1 MGRGAYGAAVAA
13 PTEEL
18 RSIMSGA
25 QRSKHTHER
34 GVEKCLSLIKT
45 TPEIFA
51 SAPADEGGFYEHVT
65 RVLVAK
71 KRDGGVERCLAFVAR
86 VCSGAVL
93 TGDDQQGDVARRS
106 LLWLAKACS
115 AADKAAR
122 GRALEVIAL
131 ILERLIG
138 EDGAEVDEQVW
149 TALSDAVVPR
159 VHDKVTGVRRAA
171 CLALRRLQEDNQP
184 ATHALGRALA
194 RDSSAEVR
202 AAAARA
208 LDPSKKTVGLLLD
221 RCRDVNAA
229 VRKAAFDAL
238 RLKVGLR
245 GVPRDRR
252 ASVLARGLRDRDA
265 ATRAAA
271 TATLARWFVSP
282 KVGADATKLLE
293 LLDVEA
299 HAGAAA
305 IILRALHAAA
315 CALSNDDRREA
326 VPAWLCNRAEPE
338 TCAETRRKDAF
349 DASFYYD
356 VVDEDDQNAYVLALA
371 AALELADGEDALLLA
386 KKAQRDGVAPATRA
400 PATLRLR
407 NALLPSLNEES
418 ALPETAASLTPAAAL
433 WLRCRVL
440 LELEPSAARLSPS
453 NLEDALAKFSDGDD
467 LARLC
472 STAGEAA
479 QAEEQAHREKDH
491 ESEASDDDED
501 LSFARTFVAAQVLDA
516 ARLLVDHKFID
527 EAARVRVAD
536 AVDGDFVRTAR
547 PLAECLAAPAARC
560 LAVAR
565 GLGAGFT
572 EDGASLQAAVE
583 AALSRGEPRRALAVA
598 AQLLAEP
605 RCFAPPRSAAQ
616 DRFLEEVCDADEALV
631 PRCSTSPD
639 ADDRELAVLALGRRM
654 LLGDASDAA
663 RIAPHLWRF
672 ALNSREGL
680 DVRGRA
686 VCALGDAALAFGCA
700 RCAPDEDT
708 FRSALG
714 KLLDEGTAAPLRA
727 VAAEGAAKL
736 LLAGRPL
743 ATEEPEAA
751 EARVGAIL
759 LRAFLACGDDDDD
772 DDDDMHTALGGRW
785 RLQQVLSVFFPT
797 LAGTRPASV
806 ARALA
811 ASLDDASTP
820 QQAASYVAS
829 LPGQAFAAPYA
840 LCASALAGTS
850 LGRGEALSTMR
861 APDDQRA
868 AALLAA
874 VGQGVAKACAEQG
887 EALAAKAATKFA
899 AACRAAGRG
908 AAPDVAYDT
917 GNLLLAPFVAD
928 AAQEAPPAPPPK
940 AGPKIITETVAFDG
954 TDSEPGT
961 AKPDPAEAPA
971 TEAEAAPA
979 APKPPL
985 AEVNKMTVPKLKAA
999 LKALDLPATGLK
1011 AVLKARLLEA
1021 LGYDA

>member
-1 MGRGAYGAAVAA
+1 MGKGAGKGAYGAAVAQA
-13 PTEEL
+13 DEEL
-18 RSIMSGA
+18 RGIMCGA

-34 GVEKCLSLIKT
+34 GVEKCLALIKT
-45 TPEIFA
+45 TPEVFA
-51 SAPADEGGFYEHVT
+51 DNATEGGFFECVT

-93 TGDDQQGDVARRS
+93 AGDDQQGDVARRS
-106 LLWLAKACS
+106 LLWLAKACG
-115 AADKAAR
+115 AADKTAR

-131 ILERLIG
+131 VLERLIG

-159 VHDKVTGVRRAA
+159 VHDKVAGVRRAA

-221 RCRDVNAA
+221 RCRDVNAT

-252 ASVLARGLRDRDA
+252 APVLARGLRDRDA
-265 ATRAAA
+265 AVRASA
-271 TATLARWFVSP
+271 TMTLARWFVSP

-293 LLDVEA
+293 LLDVESQA
-299 HAGAAA
+299 SHAALA
-305 IILRALHAAA
+305 LRALHAAA
-315 CALSNDDRREA
+315 CALANDDRREA
-326 VPAWLCNRAEPE
+326 TPAWLRGEAEPE
-338 TCAETRRKDAF
+338 TCAETRRRDAF

-356 VVDEDDQNAYVLALA
+356 AVDEDGQNSYVV
-371 AALELADGEDALLLA
+371 ALESALEVADREDTLLLQ
-386 KKAQRDGVAPATRA
+386 KKEGAEFKKRDPAS
-400 PATLRLR
+400 LRLR
-407 NALLPSLNEES
+407 NALLPSNDEES
-418 ALPETAASLTPAAAL
+418 CLPENASTLTPAAAL

-440 LELEPSAARLSPS
+440 LELEPSAARLTPS

-472 STAGEAA
+472 STAGEQAA
-479 QAEEQAHREKDH
+479 QEEMKHRENDG
-491 ESEASDDDED
+491 ESENSDDDED
-501 LSFARTFVAAQVLDA
+501 LSFARTFVAAQVLDC
-516 ARLLVDHKFID
+516 ARLLVDHKAID
-527 EAARVRVAD
+527 EAGKVRVAD
-536 AVDGDFVRTAR
+536 AIDGDFVRTQK

-572 EDGASLQAAVE
+572 EDGASLHAAVE
-583 AALSRGEPRRALAVA
+583 SALNRGETRRALAVA

-616 DRFLEEVCDADEALV
+616 DRFLEEICDGDDALV
-631 PRCSTSPD
+631 PRCSISPD

-654 LLGDASDAA
+654 LLGDANDSK

-700 RCAPDEDT
+700 KCAPDESDFAT
-708 FRSALG
+708 SLA

-743 ATEEPEAA
+743 SVDDAETQ
-751 EARVGAIL
+751 EARVGASL
-759 LRAFLACGDDDDD
+759 LRAFLACENDNDEDD
-772 DDDDMHTALGGRW
+772 DDDDMAAALGGKR

-797 LAGTRPASV
+797 LASTRPVSV
-806 ARALA
+806 SRSIETA
-811 ASLDDASTP
+811 LDDASTP

-829 LPGQAFAAPYA
+829 LPGQQFAAPYA

-850 LGRGEALSTMR
+850 LRRGEALTTMR
-861 APDDQRA
+861 APDDQGEAALLSVVAAGVARA
-868 AALLAA
+868 AAEA
-874 VGQGVAKACAEQG
+874 G
-887 EALAAKAATKFA
+887 EAVAAKAATKFA
-899 AACRAAGRG
+899 AACSS
-908 AAPDVAYDT
+908 VAKGTEADASKDAK
-917 GNLLLAPFVAD
+917 NLLVSPFVAD
-928 AAQEAPPAPPPK
+928 AEEAPLPPPPPK
-940 AGPKIITETVAFDG
+940 AGPKIIAPKAAFDG

-961 AKPDPAEAPA
+961 AKEAPVVEAAEAP
-971 TEAEAAPA
+971 
-979 APKPPL
+979 KLSL
-985 AEVNKMTVPKLKAA
+985 AEVNKFTVPKLKAA
-999 LKALDLPATGLK
+999 LKERGLPVTGLK